1 MLVTE
6 TLIIIISVFVLWT
19 QTYLQDWK
27 SVILFLFVI
36 SLCHYVLKTPVYV
49 AFGIAGILSCLLY
62 LSYSNVEG
70 YSVKEDVD
78 DVDDIDYLDE
88 DEDGDVDD
96 VDDIDDEDEDG
107 DEDDEDDEGEE
118 DEEDEV
124 DSKPVN
130 NNPIDMEE
138 TIKGALENFD
148 PKTLKNM
155 TKDTT
160 SLIKSQSELM
170 GMIQQMQPVIQKGLS
185 LVDKFHGEGK
195 TEKLFKQYDNLKKL
209 QKSIKV

>member
-78 DVDDIDYLDE
+78 DVDD
-88 DEDGDVDD
+88 V
-96 VDDIDDEDEDG
+96 DEDEDG
-107 DEDDEDDEGEE
+107 DEDEDEDDEDDEDE